1 MKVSLAIALSGAAS
15 LLAGA
20 ALAQELAAPSY
31 TAAQA
36 ERGKA
41 AYAQQCAGCHGA
53 DMTGG
58 EGDGAPSLVGP
69 AFTQQWAGGGLD
81 KPYAYMAANMPGSA
95 SLPASTYADLM
106 AYILQQNGTPAG
118 ATELP
123 DDPSKTAGMAVP
135 K

>member
-1 MKVSLAIALSGAAS
+1 MKTVFAAALSGAV
-15 LLAGA
+15 LFFAGG
-20 ALAQELAAPSY
+20 ALAQELAAPTY

-41 AYAQQCAGCHGA
+41 AYAQACAGCHGA

-58 EGDGAPSLVGP
+58 EGDGAPTLVGP

-81 KPYAYMAANMPGSA
+81 KPYAYMTANMPGSA

-106 AYILQQNGTPAG
+106 AYILQQNGVPAG
-118 ATELP
+118 TAELP